1 MGYPATDD
9 LSGPVQ
15 EGVGWAD
22 LGDLRRGTGQ
32 PGYLRD
38 GASAEATTPGEVIL
52 TAGAIGSPQLL
63 PGTVRLA
70 TADPEVAPRVDPGFL
85 TDSQDTDRLET
96 GLRMIREAV
105 AGAGLSPL
113 RAAEVWPGPAVAT
126 PSRAARLHPPRRKQL
141 LPSGRYLPD
150 RPWTTGR
157 WWTRTCG
164 CTAWRGSGSPTRPSC
179 RSSRMPR

>member
-1 MGYPATDD
+1 M
-9 LSGPVQ
+9 
-15 EGVGWAD
+15 
-22 LGDLRRGTGQ
+22 
-32 PGYLRD
+32 
-38 GASAEATTPGEVIL
+38 IL

-126 PSRAARLHPPRRKQL
+126 PAGLRGYIRRAVSSYYHPAGTCRIGLDDRAVVDPHLRVHGVAGLRIADASVMPVIPNAPLNATVLAIAERAARLIA
-141 LPSGRYLPD
+141 G
-150 RPWTTGR
+150 
-157 WWTRTCG
+157 
-164 CTAWRGSGSPTRPSC
+164 GSLRDLEFP
-179 RSSRMPR
+179 